1 MDRVDIKQYIPNP
14 CAEAAYVILRSC
26 LNELIR
32 CDLIVNAPRVVEDR
46 EATDTDW
53 NVVMPQELPKLAE
66 VHVHLWNQPHAPG
79 MQLWLLAKKCQV
91 SCIDIVNALLY

>member
-1 MDRVDIKQYIPNP
+1 M
-14 CAEAAYVILRSC
+14 ILRSC

-32 CDLIVNAPRVVEDR
+32 CELIVATPRVIEDN

-53 NVVMPQELPKLAE
+53 NMVMPQELPKLAE

-91 SCIDIVNALLY
+91 SFTDIVNTLQC